1 MAQISRWT
9 NDRKQSMASI
19 RNRHSYSVGALLS
32 LSFLLALLVAWTS
45 VAQQTDR
52 AKQPAL
58 DPPPVLKLPVVQH
71 LKLSNGLKVVLMEK
85 HDVPL
90 VQMELIVMAGSVNDP
105 LEQGGLASMTSALM
119 DEGVVGRTSLQ
130 LADAIDYLGASI
142 SPSMG
147 FHTSGVSVHT
157 PLSKLDS
164 ALALAADIALR
175 PTFPAEELERQRKQR
190 LTTLIQWHDDARSI
204 VSALYDKLLFGEA
217 HPYGRPAIG
226 SEKAIRSFQPSDLEK
241 FHSTY
246 YSPSNATIVVVGD
259 VTASSILP
267 KLEKQFG
274 KWKARSVVPPKWPT
288 AHQVEERKI
297 YLVDKPGAA
306 QSEIRIGR
314 LGVSRLT
321 EDFYALEV
329 LNTILGGSFTSRLNQ
344 NLREQHGYSYGAS
357 SSFAFRPLQGPFTAR
372 AAVQTDVTDKAL
384 TEFMKELENIMLP
397 VSDEELTRAKNYLAL
412 GYPGNFESVA
422 QVAGQLIDLTIYN
435 LPDSYF
441 NSYIQKVF
449 AVSKDDVLRAAKK
462 YLDPEKVNIVIV
474 GDRAK
479 VEAGVKALEVAPV
492 QFFTIEDVL
501 GPVPVI
507 DRND

>member
-1 MAQISRWT
+1 M
-9 NDRKQSMASI
+9 
-19 RNRHSYSVGALLS
+19 
-32 LSFLLALLVAWTS
+32 
-45 VAQQTDR
+45 
-52 AKQPAL
+52 
-58 DPPPVLKLPVVQH
+58 
-71 LKLSNGLKVVLMEK
+71 
-85 HDVPL
+85 
-90 VQMELIVMAGSVNDP
+90 
-105 LEQGGLASMTSALM
+105 
-119 DEGVVGRTSLQ
+119 
-130 LADAIDYLGASI
+130 
-142 SPSMG
+142 
-147 FHTSGVSVHT
+147 
-157 PLSKLDS
+157 
-164 ALALAADIALR
+164 
-175 PTFPAEELERQRKQR
+175 
-190 LTTLIQWHDDARSI
+190 
-204 VSALYDKLLFGEA
+204 
-217 HPYGRPAIG
+217 
-226 SEKAIRSFQPSDLEK
+226 
-241 FHSTY
+241 
-246 YSPSNATIVVVGD
+246 VVGD

-267 KLEKQFG
+267 KLERQFG
-274 KWKARSVVPPKWPT
+274 KWKGRSVVPPKWPT

-297 YLVDKPGAA
+297 YFVDKPGAA

-357 SSFAFRPLQGPFTAR
+357 SSFAFRPLPGPFTAR

-384 TEFMKELENIMLP
+384 TEFMKELANIMQP

-412 GYPGNFESVA
+412 GYPGNFESVS

-479 VEAGVKALEVAPV
+479 VEAGVKALEIAPV
-492 QFFTIEDVL
+492 HFFTIDDVL
-501 GPVPVI
+501 GPAPVM
-507 DRND
+507 DSND